1 MVLPRHDREMPEP
14 LRAAVAQLHII
25 GVYIQRNRTALRNGQ
40 VIFSRQELAPLN
52 EHPLTAPPHRGDATI
67 LRSGNKA
74 VAYRENCSCICQH
87 DTAAQ
92 FLTLELDIV

>member
-1 MVLPRHDREMPEP
+1 MISDNQMVLPRHDREMPEP

-52 EHPLTAPPHRGDATI
+52 EHPLTAPPI
-67 LRSGNKA
+67 EVMPRSFGVVIKQSRT
-74 VAYRENCSCICQH
+74 VK
-87 DTAAQ
+87 
-92 FLTLELDIV
+92 IVPAFASMIPLHSS